1 MSALFKLKISL
12 FLFTAIL
19 YSQTIND
26 FIFDNKFFKT
36 RKLREFIR
44 SDDFKKFKEKFGDR
58 SAVDLIYK
66 KALVLCDYNLA
77 DALLVSGLAT
87 LDHRK
92 INFKL
97 PILGL
102 KLPIFLTSESEND
115 FKKRVENLPAHIF
128 NDTINDKDKLQ
139 HFFLSAYLAYLNGG
153 RKTADRV
160 GILIEEGEKIG
171 LSLVRDER
179 DILANRCGQSFG
191 LSLHKNPF
199 ALPSRFLN
207 QDPER

>member
-1 MSALFKLKISL
+1 MLN
-12 FLFTAIL
+12 
-19 YSQTIND
+19 SQTIND
-26 FIFDNKFFKT
+26 FLFDNKFFHT

-44 SDDFKKFKEKFGDR
+44 SDDFKKFKEKFGDK

-66 KALVLCDYNLA
+66 KALVLCDYNIA
-77 DALLVSGLAT
+77 DALLISGLAT

-92 INFKL
+92 INFKIPL
-97 PILGL
+97 LGF
-102 KLPIFLTSESEND
+102 KIPIFLTSETEKN
-115 FKKRVENLPAHIF
+115 FKKRLENLPAYVF
-128 NDTINDKDKLQ
+128 SDTLNDRDKLQ
-139 HFFLSAYLAYLNGG
+139 HFFLSAYLSYLNGG
-153 RKTADRV
+153 AKTADKI

-179 DILANRCGQSFG
+179 DILANRCGQDFG

-207 QDPER
+207 HNSLK

>member
-1 MSALFKLKISL
+1 
-12 FLFTAIL
+12 
-19 YSQTIND
+19 
-26 FIFDNKFFKT
+26 
-36 RKLREFIR
+36 
-44 SDDFKKFKEKFGDR
+44 
-58 SAVDLIYK
+58 
-66 KALVLCDYNLA
+66 
-77 DALLVSGLAT
+77 
-87 LDHRK
+87 
-92 INFKL
+92 
-97 PILGL
+97 L

-160 GILIEEGEKIG
+160 GILIEEGEKIH

-199 ALPSRFLN
+199 ALPIPLLESRPRKININLGF
-207 QDPER
+207 

>member
-44 SDDFKKFKEKFGDR
+44 SDEFKKFKEKFGDR

-92 INFKL
+92 IISNF
-97 PILGL
+97 PYSG
-102 KLPIFLTSESEND
+102 
-115 FKKRVENLPAHIF
+115 
-128 NDTINDKDKLQ
+128 
-139 HFFLSAYLAYLNGG
+139 
-153 RKTADRV
+153 
-160 GILIEEGEKIG
+160 
-171 LSLVRDER
+171 
-179 DILANRCGQSFG
+179 
-191 LSLHKNPF
+191 
-199 ALPSRFLN
+199 
-207 QDPER
+207 